1 MRSIKRLLTPL
12 SYLRI
17 ARQDK
22 FIDEVA
28 LPLFL
33 LCATLFIFWLL
44 DWKLVIFGG
53 SGLIAGVGSYL
64 QVVTGFYIASLAA
77 IATFNQ
83 KNMDLRMAGE
93 SPTLTVEWMGVKREE
108 KLSRRRFLCFLF
120 GYLSFLSIFLYFG
133 GVGANLLA
141 QPILSSL
148 SGPAVFWIKWTF
160 VSTYLFIVYNLICT
174 TLLGLYYMTERIHR
188 PEAEPVEALPSIGQQ
203 NTIDIID
210 NEERKDKGSME
221 EW

>member
-1 MRSIKRLLTPL
+1 MRSVKRLLTPL

-17 ARQDK
+17 DRQDK
-22 FIDEVA
+22 ILDELA
-28 LPLFL
+28 LPLL
-33 LCATLFIFWLL
+33 LLIATITVFWLL
-44 DWKLVIFGG
+44 DWKLVIFGS
-53 SGLIAGVGSYL
+53 SGLVAGVGSYL

-93 SPTLTVEWMGVKREE
+93 SPTLKVEWMGVKREE

-141 QPILSSL
+141 QPILSLLNGSTI
-148 SGPAVFWIKWTF
+148 FWFKWTF
-160 VSTYLFIVYNLICT
+160 VSVYLFIVYNLICT

-188 PEAEPVEALPSIGQQ
+188 PESGPVDAQPPADQLSSIDSI
-203 NTIDIID
+203 NND
-210 NEERKDKGSME
+210 ERKESSEG
-221 EW
+221 W

>member
-1 MRSIKRLLTPL
+1 MRSLKRLLTPL

-17 ARQDK
+17 DRQDK
-22 FIDEVA
+22 LFDEIV
-28 LPLFL
+28 LPLL
-33 LCATLFIFWLL
+33 LLSVTLGVFWLL

-53 SGLIAGVGSYL
+53 SGLVAGVGSYL

-93 SPTLTVEWMGVKREE
+93 SPTLTVEWMGIKREE

-141 QPILSSL
+141 QPLLIFISST
-148 SGPAVFWIKWTF
+148 AAFWIKWTF
-160 VSTYLFIVYNLICT
+160 VSVYLFILYNLICT

-188 PEAEPVEALPSIGQQ
+188 PEAEIIQNQSTPEQQ
-203 NTIDIID
+203 HTD
-210 NEERKDKGSME
+210 NNLDSDKEQESSDG
-221 EW
+221 W

>member
-1 MRSIKRLLTPL
+1 MRSLKRLLTPL

-17 ARQDK
+17 DRQDK
-22 FIDEVA
+22 LFDEIV

-33 LCATLFIFWLL
+33 LAFTLGVFWLL
-44 DWKLVIFGG
+44 DWKLVIFGA
-53 SGLIAGVGSYL
+53 SGLVAGVGSYL

-141 QPILSSL
+141 QPLLSFIPSTV
-148 SGPAVFWIKWTF
+148 AFWIKWTF
-160 VSTYLFIVYNLICT
+160 VSIYLFILYNLICT

-188 PEAEPVEALPSIGQQ
+188 PESEIAQTQPTLEQQ
-203 NTIDIID
+203 HNAD
-210 NEERKDKGSME
+210 NLDSDKEQTNSDG
-221 EW
+221 W

>member
-1 MRSIKRLLTPL
+1 MRSVKRLLTPL

-17 ARQDK
+17 DRQDK
-22 FIDEVA
+22 FFDEIA
-28 LPLFL
+28 LPLL
-33 LCATLFIFWLL
+33 LLIISLSVFWLL
-44 DWKLVIFGG
+44 DWKLVIFGS
-53 SGLIAGVGSYL
+53 SGLVAGVGSYL

-93 SPTLTVEWMGVKREE
+93 SPTLTVEWMGIKREE

-141 QPILSSL
+141 QPILSSI
-148 SGPAVFWIKWTF
+148 PATAIFWVKWSF
-160 VSTYLFIVYNLICT
+160 VSVYLFIIYNLICT

-188 PEAEPVEALPSIGQQ
+188 PEAESAQPQISTDPQNCIDDVVE
-203 NTIDIID
+203 
-210 NEERKDKGSME
+210 GSKE
-221 EW
+221 SSEGW